1 MQRERWKIIA
11 PTHVLPNG
19 HGVFKPFTISDP
31 VSRNHFNVNMYVFP
45 AYPTPLAAQARIT
58 HRCLSLLHQQISS
71 FSFWVTQQSHFRF
84 GHFSRRG
91 GLWTPRLHKDWG
103 QFKEFDWKSSMSSF
117 FRLGLFGKV
126 QPMLCR
132 SNSNFPTT
140 FAEIKIG
147 FYYYGGGIIIIVF
160 ILYRIIFPSGK
171 WE

>member
-1 MQRERWKIIA
+1 MMLITFNLDHASREPCTSSYAIVFYFLVWTTVVKRGQMQRERWKIIA

-103 QFKEFDWKSSMSSF
+103 QFKEFD
-117 FRLGLFGKV
+117 
-126 QPMLCR
+126 
-132 SNSNFPTT
+132 
-140 FAEIKIG
+140 
-147 FYYYGGGIIIIVF
+147 
-160 ILYRIIFPSGK
+160 
-171 WE
+171 